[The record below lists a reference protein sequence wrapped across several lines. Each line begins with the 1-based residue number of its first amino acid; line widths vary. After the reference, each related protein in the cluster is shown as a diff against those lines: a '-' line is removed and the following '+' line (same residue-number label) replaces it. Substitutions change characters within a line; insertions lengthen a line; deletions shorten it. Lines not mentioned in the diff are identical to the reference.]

1 MRGGILDW
9 SASWVR
15 LVTKVPALTAI
26 LVIGGLGV
34 AALPTREPHPRPA
47 QQRDVSPGSTQ
58 REAFDTVAR
67 AFGPG
72 ANAPLVITL
81 DIVATTDPLGVV
93 ADIEKMV
100 LATPGIASTSVATPN
115 RGADTGVIVAIPEG
129 SAGSQ
134 VTKDALTAVRRWPP
148 RWSASSASSSRLP
161 AIRLP
166 RST

>member
-1 MRGGILDW
+1 MRW
-9 SASWVR
+9 
-15 LVTKVPALTAI
+15 VTKVPALTAI

-34 AALPTREPHPRPA
+34 AALPA
-47 QQRDVSPGSTQ
+47 RDLTLALPNNGTSAPGSTQ

-72 ANAPLVITL
+72 ANAPLAITL

-115 RGADTGVIVAIPEG
+115 RRD
-129 SAGSQ
+129 S
-134 VTKDALTAVRRWPP
+134 
-148 RWSASSASSSRLP
+148 
-161 AIRLP
+161 
-166 RST
+166 